1 MFPLPFP
8 KNSISDPSPPV
19 LNKSPTAPSPPQKPQ
34 ESLRVYKTGFVEES
48 HPEGFASQRLVFR
61 DGDIVSPLIKHAEP
75 LQTQVMDFINAI
87 RTGSTPT
94 SDCEIGRQ
102 VVRILE
108 AGCESYE
115 KGGAVTI

>member
-1 MFPLPFP
+1 MLFLLCFVVDLFPFQTSKLI
-8 KNSISDPSPPV
+8 NI
-19 LNKSPTAPSPPQKPQ
+19 LQ
-34 ESLRVYKTGFVEES
+34 ESLRIYKTGFVEES

-75 LQTQVMDFINAI
+75 LQTQVLDFIQAI

-108 AGCESYE
+108 AGCESFE
-115 KGGAVTI
+115 KGGAVDI